1 MNKKILILSFFHP
14 PDLTAC
20 SFRIKSIIDEIQK
33 TDKFVSIDVVTT
45 IPNRY
50 SSYSAENENTN
61 PNIYSK
67 SVTLKKI
74 KVPKNFNSTFMQAI
88 GFFIY
93 FIGVLRFVKN
103 KDYDIIFATSSKLMT
118 AFLAATVSKHKDI
131 KLFLD
136 IRDLF
141 SDTFQHVYAQSIFK
155 IFYKIIKII
164 EIYTFRRANVIN
176 VVSSGFID
184 YIKKI
189 NPKAKILEY
198 TNGID
203 EVFMNINYQKKL
215 TKKNEIKNILYS
227 GNIGMGQGLEHIIP
241 EFSKFVEGRA
251 NIKIIG
257 DGGMMSVLKNKVK
270 EMDTHNVSFEKP
282 MSRECLIKEFIKAD
296 ILFLHLNNLDCFKKV
311 LPSKIFEYGCTGK
324 PILAGVDGAAKK
336 FINTNLPWAKV
347 FSPGNANECH
357 DLFKTI
363 EKNYRINNPIIFKS
377 KFFRT
382 RITKNLVTEIINS

>member
-1 MNKKILILSFFHP
+1 
-14 PDLTAC
+14 
-20 SFRIKSIIDEIQK
+20 
-33 TDKFVSIDVVTT
+33 
-45 IPNRY
+45 
-50 SSYSAENENTN
+50 
-61 PNIYSK
+61 
-67 SVTLKKI
+67 
-74 KVPKNFNSTFMQAI
+74 MQAI

-103 KDYDIIFATSSKLMT
+103 KDYDLIFATSSKLMT
-118 AFLAATVSKHKDI
+118 AFLAAIISKQKDT

-141 SDTFQHVYAQSIFK
+141 SDTFQHVYARSIFK

-164 EIYTFRRANVIN
+164 EIFTFRKANVIN
-176 VVSSGFID
+176 VVSSGFVD

-203 EVFMNINYQKKL
+203 EVFLNIDYEQKT

-241 EFSKFVEGRA
+241 EFSKLVEGRA
-251 NIKIIG
+251 EIKIIG
-257 DGGMMSVLKNKVK
+257 DGGMKSVLENRVK
-270 EMDTHNVSFEKP
+270 EIGIDNVIFEKP
-282 MSRECLIKEFIKAD
+282 MSRDCLIKEFIKAD

-311 LPSKIFEYGCTGK
+311 LPSKIFEYGCTGI

-357 DLFKTI
+357 NLFKTI
-363 EKNYRINNPIIFKS
+363 EKNYRINNPTIFKS

-382 RITKNLVTEIINS
+382 RITKNLVSEIINS

>member
-20 SFRIKSIIDEIQK
+20 SFRVKSIIDEIEK
-33 TDKFVSIDVVTT
+33 TEKSILIDVVTT
-45 IPNRY
+45 FPNRY
-50 SSYSAENENTN
+50 SSYSAGNEDTN
-61 PNIYSK
+61 SNIYSK
-67 SVTLKKI
+67 SVSLKKI
-74 KVPKNFNSTFMQAI
+74 KIPKNFNSTFMQAI

-103 KDYDIIFATSSKLMT
+103 KDYDLIFATSSKLMT
-118 AFLAATVSKHKDI
+118 AFLAAIISKQKDT

-141 SDTFQHVYAQSIFK
+141 SDTFQHVYARSIFK

-164 EIYTFRRANVIN
+164 EIFTFRKANVIN
-176 VVSSGFID
+176 VVSSGFVD

-203 EVFMNINYQKKL
+203 EVFLNIDYEQKT
-215 TKKNEIKNILYS
+215 TKKKEIKNILYS

-241 EFSKFVEGRA
+241 EFSKLVEGRA
-251 NIKIIG
+251 EIKIIG
-257 DGGMMSVLKNKVK
+257 DGGMKSVLENRVK
-270 EMDTHNVSFEKP
+270 EIGIDNVIFEKP
-282 MSRECLIKEFIKAD
+282 MSRDCLIKEFIKAD

-311 LPSKIFEYGCTGK
+311 LPSKIFEYGCTGI

-357 DLFKTI
+357 NLFKTI

-382 RITKNLVTEIINS
+382 RITKNLVSEIINS